1 MAATR
6 ATFLDDQSE
15 IEKTVTKGYQELDA
29 FLGRPNSFLQAALAE
44 ACQGHQVRQR

>member
-15 IEKTVTKGYQELDA
+15 IEKTVMKGVREPDA
-29 FLGRPNSFLQAALAE
+29 FLGRPLLSLQAALAE
-44 ACQGHQVRQR
+44 AGLGHQVRQR